1 MLEQN
6 IASVLTAQA
15 AITSLAA
22 TRVYPIV
29 LPTDPDLP
37 ALTYQIVGGSSNP
50 TLSSA
55 GMQKIRLQIDCW
67 GDSYGDA
74 VTLRDAVAT
83 SLSGYQDANVQFLFL
98 SKHDDFDHELLQYR
112 AIIEFYIFT
121 ISV

>member
-6 IASVLTAQA
+6 IASVLQAQS
-15 AITSLAA
+15 AIATLVG

-29 LPTDPDLP
+29 LPEDPTLP
-37 ALTYQIVGGSSNP
+37 AATYQIVGSSSNP
-50 TLSSA
+50 TLTNA

-67 GDSYGDA
+67 GDVYGDA

-83 SLSGYQDANVQFLFL
+83 SLDGYQDTNVQFLLL
-98 SKHDDFDHELLQYR
+98 SKHDDYDHELLQYR

-121 ISV
+121 DLI